1 MSVRCAEEHRPGVR
15 TERLPGLIRPIP
27 AQPARPQAPLG
38 AKNACQVGRFRL
50 PKKCFFRLGIVGS
63 HFYARHERHMSDIR
77 NLPKR
82 LYLVKITRKKEFA
95 ESLLDGNIYMSPL
108 SDFALLDYRDDSS
121 KNDFRGD
128 TSEGLSE
135 TFPGGIGS
143 HFIEDM
149 FGGVAPPSLDAGQIA
164 ECFLQERIFSL
175 YSLYWDEKNKIF
187 EAPSTRL
194 VEFGETAVIIFNPR
208 QFLYRVFMKA
218 LSNYGNSFW
227 MGARHVSYD
236 VDFSETR
243 FYDEFSKSPS
253 YSWQNE
259 FRLAIDV
266 NGSNTD
272 RFAWSRMTDL
282 TRILFINQGG
292 KVSDNDHCSIIIDAP
307 PDQPKIERIVRNPV
321 VIEVGSI
328 RDIAL
333 SVPTEKLIGLE
344 IPFENFDSPPIAI
357 EPISPPRKP
366 VVTSYTPIIRWI

>member
-1 MSVRCAEEHRPGVR
+1 MSG
-15 TERLPGLIRPIP
+15 
-27 AQPARPQAPLG
+27 
-38 AKNACQVGRFRL
+38 
-50 PKKCFFRLGIVGS
+50 
-63 HFYARHERHMSDIR
+63 IR
-77 NLPKR
+77 NPPKR

-108 SDFALLDYRDDSS
+108 SDFALLDYRDDSF

-128 TSEGLSE
+128 TKEGLSE

-143 HFIEDM
+143 HFFEDI

-194 VEFGETAVIIFNPR
+194 MEFGDTAVIIFNPR

-236 VDFSETR
+236 VDFTETR

-266 NGSNTD
+266 NGANTD

-292 KVSDNDHCSIIIDAP
+292 KVSDDDHCSIIIDTP
-307 PDQPKIERIVRNPV
+307 PDQPKIERIVRNPI

-333 SVPTEKLIGLE
+333 SVPTEKLVDLE
-344 IPFENFDSPPIAI
+344 LPIQNIDSLPIAI
-357 EPISPPRKP
+357 EPILPPRKP
-366 VVTSYTPIIRWI
+366 IVTSYTPIIRWI